1 VASLK
6 ARAWLSL
13 AIVDLIIGLLLF
25 GSAGTLRYWLG
36 WVYLILASGMSAII
50 TVDLMRRDPAL
61 LERRLK
67 GGPTAEPRPLQRLIV
82 LGTTVCFVALLIVP
96 ALDSRYHWSSVPF
109 AVVLLG
115 NVLFVLGFGFIARV
129 YRENTFG
136 SATIGVV
143 EGQRVITT
151 GPYSVVRHPM
161 YASGLLY
168 LLGTPLALG
177 SYWGLIAFAPMV
189 PLLALRL
196 VDEERMLVR
205 DLPGYDAYRQRVR
218 HRLLPFVW

>member
-13 AIVDLIIGLLLF
+13 AIVDLIIALLLF

-36 WVYLILASGMSAII
+36 WVYLILAGGMSAII
-50 TVDLMRRDPAL
+50 TLDLMRRDPAL

-82 LGTTVCFVALLIVP
+82 LGTSVCFVALLIVP
-96 ALDSRYHWSSVPF
+96 ALDFRYHWSSVPF

-115 NVLFVLGFGFIARV
+115 NVLFVLGFGVIARV

-136 SATIGVV
+136 SATIGVMK
-143 EGQRVITT
+143 GQRVIST

>member
-1 VASLK
+1 MASLK

-36 WVYLILASGMSAII
+36 WEYLILASGMSAII

-136 SATIGVV
+136 SATIRVV
-143 EGQRVITT
+143 EGQRVI
-151 GPYSVVRHPM
+151 
-161 YASGLLY
+161 
-168 LLGTPLALG
+168 
-177 SYWGLIAFAPMV
+177 
-189 PLLALRL
+189 
-196 VDEERMLVR
+196 R
-205 DLPGYDAYRQRVR
+205 DLATEGGGRQTE
-218 HRLLPFVW
+218 